1 VEPSVA
7 TKISLRD
14 ANQRFAKLVR
24 EVESGREFV
33 VTRRG
38 LPVARIV
45 SAADKRILTA
55 EQEAARRRSAARLA
69 KGWALNLGRIE
80 RARLHDD

>member
-1 VEPSVA
+1 MA
-7 TKISLRD
+7 TRISLRD

-38 LPVARIV
+38 QDVARIV
-45 SAADKRILTA
+45 PAAAKRVLTA
-55 EQEAARRRSAARLA
+55 AQEAARKRSTARLA
-69 KGWALNLGRIE
+69 KGWALGLGRVD
-80 RARLHDD
+80 RAGLHDG

>member
-1 VEPSVA
+1 MA

-14 ANQRFAKLVR
+14 ANQRFARLVR

-38 LPVARIV
+38 QAVARIV
-45 SAADKRILTA
+45 PAAARRVLTA

-69 KGWALNLGRIE
+69 KGWALRLGRIDG
-80 RARLHDD
+80 AGLHDD

>member
-1 VEPSVA
+1 MA

-38 LPVARIV
+38 GGADRPDSGKARADGRAGGGK
-45 SAADKRILTA
+45 AALDG
-55 EQEAARRRSAARLA
+55 AARQGLASRPRPVRPLAAP
-69 KGWALNLGRIE
+69 
-80 RARLHDD
+80 

>member
-1 VEPSVA
+1 MA

-14 ANQRFAKLVR
+14 ANQRFARLVR

-38 LPVARIV
+38 QAVARIV
-45 SAADKRILTA
+45 PAAARRVLTA
-55 EQEAARRRSAARLA
+55 EQEATRRRSTARLA
-69 KGWALNLGRIE
+69 KGWALRLGRID
-80 RARLHDD
+80 RVGLHDD

>member
-1 VEPSVA
+1 MA

-38 LPVARIV
+38 AAVARIV
-45 SAADKRILTA
+45 PTAAKRVLTA
-55 EQEAARRRSAARLA
+55 EQEAARRRSTARLG
-69 KGWALNLGRIE
+69 KGWALGLGRIE
-80 RARLHDD
+80 RSRLHDG

>member
-1 VEPSVA
+1 MA

-38 LPVARIV
+38 EAVARIV
-45 SAADKRILTA
+45 PAVQRRVLTA
-55 EQEAARRRSAARLA
+55 EQEAARKRSTARLA
-69 KGWALNLGRIE
+69 KGWPLGLGRIDRE
-80 RARLHDD
+80 KLNDG

>member
-1 VEPSVA
+1 MA

-38 LPVARIV
+38 QAVARIV
-45 SAADKRILTA
+45 PAAERRVLTA
-55 EQEAARRRSAARLA
+55 EQEAARRRSTARLA
-69 KGWALNLGRIE
+69 KGWALNLGRID
-80 RARLHDD
+80 RAALHDG

>member
-1 VEPSVA
+1 MA

-33 VTRRG
+33 ITRRG
-38 LPVARIV
+38 AAVARIV
-45 SAADKRILTA
+45 PAATHRVLTA
-55 EQEAARRRSAARLA
+55 EQEAARRRSTARLG
-69 KGWALNLGRIE
+69 KGWALGLGRID
-80 RARLHDD
+80 RSRLHDG